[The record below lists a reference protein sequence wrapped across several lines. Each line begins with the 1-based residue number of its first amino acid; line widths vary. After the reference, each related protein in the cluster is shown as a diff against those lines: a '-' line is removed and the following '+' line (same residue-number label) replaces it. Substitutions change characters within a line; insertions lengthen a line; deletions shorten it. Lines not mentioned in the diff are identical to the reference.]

1 MGQDE
6 FILIYGFY
14 VGFGIQFI
22 SRGLRVSNVWIK
34 TLFVVFRIGI
44 GIGGRDG
51 QVYVCVVLILDY
63 VSYVSEARGCVIG
76 KINLNF
82 VSFILQLGD
91 LDLLR
96 LVFFDLLYS

>member
-1 MGQDE
+1 MKPVTPG
-6 FILIYGFY
+6 
-14 VGFGIQFI
+14 
-22 SRGLRVSNVWIK
+22 
-34 TLFVVFRIGI
+34 IGI
-44 GIGGRDG
+44 GIGGMDG

-96 LVFFDLLYS
+96 LDKHPFRSRC